1 MISVSISD
9 SFTMCAVNLH
19 SYFAVI
25 VWSGIVVVKY
35 MHLFFTPLNILKVL
49 LLIFKAPYFTLS
61 VNMYL
66 RTCRPLHMWAACTLE
81 GIPRV

>member
-1 MISVSISD
+1 
-9 SFTMCAVNLH
+9 MCAVNLH
-19 SYFAVI
+19 SNFAVI
-25 VWSGIVVVKY
+25 RMVRSFGCKIYVPF
-35 MHLFFTPLNILKVL
+35 LTPLDILKVL